1 MKKVLCLIIAIFMM
15 LPVNAYAM
23 ENDVVL
29 NDEPVAVSD
38 DNVARISGL
47 ITSYSIKLSK
57 SGSTLKLVANTTCVT
72 DVTKCGLKELIIQ
85 KRSSTS
91 NWENYI
97 VFNDLYANSSSHSYS
112 KSYTVPSN
120 YQYRATCKHYA
131 KKSIFNTQTIDNTSN
146 TV

>member
-23 ENDVVL
+23 EADVAI
-29 NDEPVAVSD
+29 NEPVTMSD
-38 DNVARISGL
+38 EDMARISGL

-57 SGSTLKLVANTTCVT
+57 SGSTLRLVANTTCVT

-85 KRSSTS
+85 KRDSSS
-91 NWENYI
+91 SKWENYI
-97 VFNDLYANSSSHSYS
+97 VFNDLYRDSSSHSYVNE
-112 KSYTVPSN
+112 YTVPSS

-131 KKSIFNTQTIDNTSN
+131 KKSLLNTQTKDNTSN
-146 TV
+146 IV

>member
-1 MKKVLCLIIAIFMM
+1 MM

-57 SGSTLKLVANTTCVT
+57 SGSTLRIVANTSCVA
-72 DVTKCGLKELIIQ
+72 DVTKCGLKELVIQ
-85 KRSSTS
+85 KRNSSTS
-91 NWENYI
+91 KWENYI
-97 VFNDLYANSSSHSYS
+97 VFNDLYSNTSSHSYTNS
-112 KSYTVPSN
+112 FNVPN
-120 YQYRATCKHYA
+120 DYQYRATCKHYA
-131 KKSIFNTQTIDNTSN
+131 KKSLLNTQTIDNTSN
-146 TV
+146 IV